1 VSLKS
6 ISPFLLEERQAVNT
20 SLIPLRLILLRL
32 ENTMVEKINTTCIVQ
47 NLSRVTATVVT
58 LKKPSMQIIA
68 FTISIQRREKD
79 KVVSPGELFQS
90 IDEAL

>member
-1 VSLKS
+1 
-6 ISPFLLEERQAVNT
+6 
-20 SLIPLRLILLRL
+20 
-32 ENTMVEKINTTCIVQ
+32 MVEKINTTCIVQ

-68 FTISIQRREKD
+68 FTISIQRREED
-79 KVVSPGELFQS
+79 KVVLPGELFQS